1 MLPPGP
7 DAHPL
12 LQTVAF
18 HRDPLGALKRA
29 RSRYG
34 AVFSL
39 KLAIAGP
46 LVVVAEPGELE
57 RLLEADP
64 ECAHAGEARRR
75 ILPMASPL
83 SIFGGDEQQHHHAR
97 QSIAPAF
104 APEAVDDRRPG
115 MAGLADAHVRQWP
128 RGRPFRLLPRM
139 RALLDDV
146 FVRLV
151 LGVREDRRASAL
163 ADAIGKMLWTPGN
176 PPLPIPGEGDGAL
189 GAAATAF
196 FERRHRPVARLLVEE
211 IETRSGDR
219 EETSDAIASALARGD
234 GDSPQELAEKLT
246 VVLMAAQEPPA
257 AALTWLLGRF
267 SSEPE
272 YAERFA
278 ADPGSPLAEATVRES
293 LRLRPPAIGAL
304 RRLTSAMCLGGH
316 DLPAG
321 TVTMIPIPL
330 VQRDPRLFPAPNR
343 FRPERWTSGPA
354 NQTGYLPFG
363 GGARRCVGEHLANSY
378 IDTVVP
384 TILRSLRMRAVWPR
398 EERAVLRGTILVP
411 HRSGLML
418 AGRYSA
424 GTGSR

>member
-18 HRDPLGALKRA
+18 HRDPLGALTRA

-39 KLAIAGP
+39 RLAIAGP
-46 LVVVAEPGELE
+46 LVVVADPGELE

-75 ILPMASPL
+75 ILPMASPR

-97 QSIAPAF
+97 RGIAPAF
-104 APEAVDDRRPG
+104 SPEAVDERRSG
-115 MAGLADAHVRQWP
+115 IAGIADAHLRRWP

-151 LGVREDRRASAL
+151 LGVRDERRARAL
-163 ADAIGKMLWTPGN
+163 VNAIGRMLWTPGN

-196 FERRHRPVARLLVEE
+196 FERRHRPVSRLLVEE
-211 IETRSGDR
+211 INARSGDHGG
-219 EETSDAIASALARGD
+219 TSDSIAAALARGEEE
-234 GDSPQELAEKLT
+234 SPQALAEQLT

-257 AALTWLLGRF
+257 SALTWLLGRL
-267 SSEPE
+267 SREPE
-272 YAERFA
+272 LAEQFA
-278 ADPGSPLAEATVRES
+278 AQPRDPLSDATVRES

-304 RRLTSAMCLGGH
+304 RRLTSTLRLGGH

-330 VQRDPRLFPAPNR
+330 VQRDPRLFPEPNR
-343 FRPERWTSGPA
+343 FRPERWTSEQA
-354 NQTGYLPFG
+354 NETGYLPFG
-363 GGARRCVGEHLANSY
+363 GGARRCIGEHLANSY

-384 TILRSLRMRAVWPR
+384 TILRALRMRTVWPG

-411 HRSGLML
+411 HRGGLMIAREARAL
-418 AGRYSA
+418 
-424 GTGSR
+424 

>member
-7 DAHPL
+7 DSHPL

-18 HRDPLGALKRA
+18 HRDPLGALTRA

-39 KLAIAGP
+39 RLVIAGP
-46 LVVVAEPGELE
+46 LVVVADPEEVG

-75 ILPMASPL
+75 ILPMASPQ
-83 SIFGGDEQQHHHAR
+83 SIFGGDEQLHQSAR

-104 APEAVDDRRPG
+104 SPEAVDERRSE
-115 MAGLADAHVRQWP
+115 MARIADAQVRRWP
-128 RGRPFRLLPRM
+128 QGRPFRLLPRM

-151 LGVREDRRASAL
+151 LGVRDERRAHAL
-163 ADAIGKMLWTPGN
+163 VDAIGRMLWTPGN
-176 PPLPIPGEGDGAL
+176 PPLPVPGEGDGAL

-196 FERRHRPVARLLVEE
+196 FERRHRPVSRLLVEE
-211 IETRSGDR
+211 IEARSEYRG
-219 EETSDAIASALARGD
+219 ETSDAIASALARGE
-234 GDSPQELAEKLT
+234 GESPEVLAEKLT

-257 AALTWLLGRF
+257 AALTWLLARLA
-267 SSEPE
+267 SEPE
-272 YAERFA
+272 LADQFA
-278 ADPGSPLAEATVRES
+278 AESRGPLSDATVRES
-293 LRLRPPAIGAL
+293 LRMRPPAIGAL
-304 RRLTSAMCLGGH
+304 RRLTSAMRLGDH

-330 VQRDPRLFPAPNR
+330 VQRDPRLFPEPNR
-343 FRPERWTSGPA
+343 FRPGRWTAGQA
-354 NQTGYLPFG
+354 YQTGYLPFG
-363 GGARRCVGEHLANSY
+363 GGARRCIGEHLANSY

-384 TILRSLRMRAVWPR
+384 TILRSLRMRTVWPA

-411 HRSGLML
+411 HRGGLMHAAEGAAL
-418 AGRYSA
+418 
-424 GTGSR
+424 